1 MKDLINTL
9 AKQMATERMVKEYY
23 NNFFSTFNSKQ
34 LFEIYDVASDRFVKF
49 PGKEGSSIVNRD
61 TLAKNLAEMESNNAR
76 VDNLLVIKYD
86 DDDVYFNNPVFI
98 GKVDSFYAQIE

>member
-9 AKQMATERMVKEYY
+9 TNQMATERMVREYY
-23 NNFFSTFNSKQ
+23 SNFFSTFNSRQ
-34 LFEIYDVASDRFVKF
+34 LFEIYDVATDRFVKF

-61 TLAKNLAEMESNNAR
+61 TLVRNLAEMEANHAR
-76 VDNLLVIKYD
+76 VDNLLVIQYD

-98 GKVDSFYAQIE
+98 G